1 MITLREVVEALRAE
15 GQLLEPPAGFP
26 QLTGVADDSRQV
38 TPRGLFC
45 AVVGTSGDGHDYL
58 PDAVQRGAA
67 AVLVARPVTP
77 GVPRVLVRDSRIA
90 AAVAASVW
98 FGRPAERLRFVGVTG
113 TNGKSTTVALIRH
126 LLNTDGAVGS
136 VGTLGAFDGEGR
148 SAGPEINL
156 TTPGAVQLHAV
167 LAALRARGV
176 TTVVAEASSHALDQR
191 RLHGIRM
198 AAAVY
203 TNLTHDHLDYHKDLQ
218 SYLAAKLLLSSHL
231 ADSGVE
237 VVNADDTAWE
247 ALRRDPRLKRLSY
260 GVGPQADIRAE
271 DVRLD
276 AAGTT
281 LTMVFGPERHP
292 VRLPLIGEFNV
303 SNALGAAA
311 AAWGLGIPP
320 ADIAPRLA
328 SAPQVLGRM
337 EQIATN
343 GFVVLRDY
351 AHTPDA
357 LERAIRA
364 LRPLTTGRLIVLFG
378 CGGDRDRRKRPVMG
392 RIAARGADLAIVTSD
407 NPRSEEPDRIIDEIE
422 EGMEGVAH
430 LRITDRREA
439 VIRAL
444 RLLQPGDCLL
454 LAGKGHETYQI
465 IGPQRLPLDERQI
478 VSEALTPR
486 APA

>member
-1 MITLREVVEALRAE
+1 MITLREVVRALETE
-15 GQLLEPPAGFP
+15 GQLVQAPAAFP
-26 QLTGVADDSRQV
+26 ELAGVADDSRQV
-38 TPRGLFC
+38 VPRGLFC
-45 AVVGTSGDGHDYL
+45 AVVGTSGDGHEYL
-58 PDAVQRGAA
+58 GDAVRRGAA
-67 AVLVARPVTP
+67 AVLVARPVTLGIP
-77 GVPRVLVRDSRIA
+77 GVVVRDSRVA
-90 AAVAASVW
+90 AAVAAAVW

-126 LLNTDGAVGS
+126 LLNTDDAVGS
-136 VGTLGAFDGEGR
+136 VGTLGAFDGTGAP
-148 SAGPEINL
+148 AGPEISL
-156 TTPGAVQLHAV
+156 TTPGAVQLQAV
-167 LAALRARGV
+167 LAALRDRGV
-176 TTVVAEASSHALDQR
+176 TTVVAEASSHALDQH

-218 SYLAAKLLLSSHL
+218 SYLVAKMLLSAQL
-231 ADSGVE
+231 AEGGVE

-260 GVGPQADIRAE
+260 SVGPKADVRAE
-271 DVRLD
+271 DVRLG

-281 LTMVFGPERHP
+281 LAMRFGEERHP
-292 VRLPLIGEFNV
+292 VRLPLLGEFNV

-311 AAWGLGIPP
+311 AVWGLGMPP
-320 ADIAPRLA
+320 KEIAPRLA

-337 EQIATN
+337 EQIASQ

-392 RIAARGADLAIVTSD
+392 RIAARGADLAIVSSD
-407 NPRSEEPDRIIDEIE
+407 NPRSEDPDRIIDEIE
-422 EGMEGVAH
+422 DGMDGVAH
-430 LRITDRREA
+430 LRISDRREA
-439 VIRAL
+439 VIRAIH
-444 RLLQPGDCLL
+444 LLQPGDCLL

-465 IGPQRLPLDERQI
+465 VGDQRLHLDEREI
-478 VSEALTPR
+478 VHEALAQRTP
-486 APA
+486 A